1 MLQAAS
7 LGNRVSQDKR
17 RGMLAITYQDGSQ
30 IARAVRVNGSTNLLD
45 DQARRQVLSTV
56 ERVRDRSDRDD
67 SQVISCNQGQSIR
80 MRILLKRSKTYN
92 PD

>member
-7 LGNRVSQDKR
+7 LGRRVSQDKE
-17 RGMLAITYQDGSQ
+17 RGLVTITHQDGSQ
-30 IARAVRVNGSTNLLD
+30 IARAVRINGSTNLLD